1 MMSWIASI
9 YERCLSKTLTW
20 SDLQPSA
27 QGSSIFGKYLNMHL
41 KFTVYGHKQA
51 RMVTHFCNAVPLVW
65 GSLRLGPIKTE
76 TLDAT
81 QSHPLRRMHFSQ
93 YQTSP
98 SVVGHAQHFSYP
110 TELKAINRKV
120 IIKLCVLCTHKE
132 NTVHLYRQPKDFT
145 PISGRLMKTHH
156 GIQMSKFS
164 YG

>member
-1 MMSWIASI
+1 
-9 YERCLSKTLTW
+9 
-20 SDLQPSA
+20 
-27 QGSSIFGKYLNMHL
+27 MHL

-51 RMVTHFCNAVPLVW
+51 HMVTHFCNAVPLVW

-132 NTVHLYRQPKDFT
+132 NTVHLYRQPKDLT